1 MFCLINEFLLYW
13 LHFALINIYKTGTR
27 QKVEAIIARGGGI
40 SDPDAPSV
48 LAETRFWI
56 THMVEAADEVDIEV
70 SQRMRVNAEP
80 SALMVDGILGSD
92 PQNSGLS
99 GKNKG
104 TPASSGLNMDVLRA
118 FDQYNN
124 DLMAS
129 VSGGSKQCL
138 LSLQILYYVNGFH
151 GYHLQQGA
159 TIVIAMS
166 FPAQINKILTCMD
179 RCCWLG
185 CGCPCSLE
193 CSVHQNNSHQQVGQ
207 WQRWQQETALDRGV
221 FQNRG

>member
-13 LHFALINIYKTGTR
+13 LHFALINIYTTGTR

-138 LSLQILYYVNGFH
+138 LFLQIL
-151 GYHLQQGA
+151 LCKR
-159 TIVIAMS
+159 
-166 FPAQINKILTCMD
+166 FPRIPFTTRRNYRHSNELSSTNQ
-179 RCCWLG
+179 
-185 CGCPCSLE
+185 
-193 CSVHQNNSHQQVGQ
+193 
-207 WQRWQQETALDRGV
+207 
-221 FQNRG
+221 